1 MVDIPDFAVADTPGL
16 AAAEVDFTD
25 SLEPSFVT
33 STGRYSGS
41 GSCSGFNSCSDLSSY
56 SGFSS

>member
-16 AAAEVDFTD
+16 AAAEADFTG
-25 SLEPSFVT
+25 SFEPSFIT
-33 STGRYSGS
+33 STERYSGS
-41 GSCSGFNSCSDLSSY
+41 RSGFNSCSDLSSY